1 MRLWHPLNQISNLV
15 AFRDRLVT
23 QLAICIFGLNMS
35 FPTKAL
41 VFPLLALLITSCASL
56 PERKPIPAEMSDKAA
71 IPGISASARSWAD
84 QEFDDEETLAQ
95 LTTNDIRDSFPALIG
110 QPLNLLAISGGGPR
124 GAFAAGLLN
133 GWSAAGTRPD
143 FALVT
148 GVSTGALIAPFAFL
162 GSDYDHALKEI
173 YTKYSTDDLL
183 KKRSIIKTITGDAAA
198 DTAPLRSLL
207 ADYVDEDLVAAIAAE
222 YRKGKSLYIITTNLD
237 AMRGVRWDIG
247 YIASSGLA
255 NAAQII
261 RDVMLASASIPGA
274 FPPVMFTVEAEGKL
288 YDEMHVDGAVS
299 TNMYLYPIEFN
310 ARKFA
315 ELVQAEGTPT
325 AYIIKNGF
333 SRGKWESV
341 ERKTI
346 PIAMRTIQA
355 FFGTVSSGDV
365 YRLYLETARDGI
377 DYRLAFIPET
387 FEMEHDEPFDPK
399 YMKMLF
405 NLGYEMAKDGYEW
418 EVSAPDFE
426 EGKE

>member
-1 MRLWHPLNQISNLV
+1 
-15 AFRDRLVT
+15 
-23 QLAICIFGLNMS
+23 
-35 FPTKAL
+35 
-41 VFPLLALLITSCASL
+41 
-56 PERKPIPAEMSDKAA
+56 MSDKAA

-162 GSDYDHALKEI
+162 GSDYDHVLKEI

-198 DTAPLRSLL
+198 DTAPLRNLL

-222 YRKGKSLYIITTNLD
+222 YKKGRSLYIITTNLD

-247 YIASSGLA
+247 YIASSGSA
-255 NAAQII
+255 DAPQII

-274 FPPVMFTVEAEGKL
+274 FPPVMFTVEAEGQL

-299 TNMYLYPIEFN
+299 TNLYLYPIEFN
-310 ARKFA
+310 GRKFA
-315 ELVQAEGTPT
+315 ELVQAKGKPK
-325 AYIIKNGF
+325 AYIIRNGF

-341 ERKTI
+341 DRKTI
-346 PIAMRTIQA
+346 SITMRTIQA
-355 FFGTVSSGDV
+355 FFGTVSSGDL
-365 YRLYLETARDGI
+365 YRLYLETARDDI
-377 DYRLAFIPET
+377 DYRLAVIPET
-387 FEMEHDEPFDPK
+387 FEMESDEPFDPE
-399 YMKMLF
+399 YMKALF

-418 EVSAPDFE
+418 KLSAPDFE

>member
-1 MRLWHPLNQISNLV
+1 MRLWYPLNQNPNLV

-35 FPTKAL
+35 FPTKVL
-41 VFPLLALLITSCASL
+41 VFSLLALLITSCASL
-56 PERKPIPAEMSDKAA
+56 PERKPIPVEMIDKAT
-71 IPGISASARSWAD
+71 ISGISASARSWAD
-84 QEFDDEETLAQ
+84 QEFDDEEGLAQ
-95 LTTNDIRDSFPALIG
+95 LTTNDIRESFPALIG

-162 GSDYDHALKEI
+162 GSDYDHVLKEI
-173 YTKYSTDDLL
+173 YTEYSTDDLL

-198 DTAPLRSLL
+198 DTAPLRNLL
-207 ADYVDEDLVAAIAAE
+207 VDYVDEDVVAAIAAE
-222 YRKGKSLYIITTNLD
+222 YRNGKSLYIITTNLD

-247 YIASSGLA
+247 YIASSGLT

-310 ARKFA
+310 AKKFV

-325 AYIIKNGF
+325 AYIIRNGF
-333 SRGKWESV
+333 SRGQWESV

-355 FFGTVSSGDV
+355 FFGTVSRGDV
-365 YRLYLETARDGI
+365 YRLFLETARDGI

-387 FEMEHDEPFDPK
+387 FDMAHDEPFDPK

-405 NLGYEMAKDGYEW
+405 NLGYKMAKDGYEW

-426 EGKE
+426 EGKK